1 MNGATSRPA
10 ALREWISQRAGPV
23 ADDTPL
29 IANRLID
36 SLQLME
42 LVLFIEE
49 LTDRPLRAEQLVPDA
64 FSDIETICR
73 RFFGEAAHPEGNA

>member
-1 MNGATSRPA
+1 MNGVGTRRA
-10 ALREWISQRAGPV
+10 ALRQWIGQRAGPV

-36 SLQLME
+36 SLQLLE
-42 LVLFIEE
+42 LVLYLEE
-49 LTDRPLRAEQLVPDA
+49 LTGRSVRLDQLEPGA

-73 RFFGEAAHPEGNA
+73 RFFDEAAQPEGSA